1 MRSISLYSP
10 KVTGYNF
17 PGALSGVVGVCLLP
31 FESHPFSLGMVSPF
45 NDFKER
51 EKKIIIIT

>member
-1 MRSISLYSP
+1 MRSISLSSP

-51 EKKIIIIT
+51 EKKITIIT